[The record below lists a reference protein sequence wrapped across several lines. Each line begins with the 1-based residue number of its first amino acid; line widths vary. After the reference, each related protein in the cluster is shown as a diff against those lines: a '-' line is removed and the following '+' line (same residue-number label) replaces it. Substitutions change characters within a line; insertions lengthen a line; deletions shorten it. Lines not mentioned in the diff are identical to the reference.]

1 MQWEH
6 FVLFPPSRI
15 FNVCIHFLD
24 SMAHWTHDFSAVIF
38 IWHWKCLQSHHFW
51 WYCTRWMCCYWFN
64 YSPMLAHL
72 SCLEFLFILIFCELQ
87 IMLQGTKLLIA
98 VFSYFRPFARAGLLG
113 EDMSILIALNSSCQ
127 TALLKSFNHI
137 CCNQQEMLVL
147 QHLTL

>member
-1 MQWEH
+1 MQWKH

-24 SMAHWTHDFSAVIF
+24 SMAHWTHDFSAVIV

-72 SCLEFLFILIFCELQ
+72 SCLEFLFILIFLWITNNAAGNKIAHSSVFIFQAICKSRVIGWGYVHSHSPQLILPNCFAKEL
-87 IMLQGTKLLIA
+87 
-98 VFSYFRPFARAGLLG
+98 
-113 EDMSILIALNSSCQ
+113 
-127 TALLKSFNHI
+127 
-137 CCNQQEMLVL
+137 
-147 QHLTL
+147 